1 MLKKKHRLNKNK
13 EFNRLFKL
21 GLSGYSPRLGLK
33 IMPNNLAY
41 SRFAFL
47 ISKKV
52 SKRAVVRNL
61 LKRRLRE
68 IIRLDWLKLAGYDVV
83 LIALPKAVEGGFEDL
98 RAEVGAL
105 FKRLKITPAT

>member
-1 MLKKKHRLNKNK
+1 MLKKKYRLNKTK
-13 EFNRLFKL
+13 EFNKIWQL
-21 GLSGYSPRLGLK
+21 GRSGYGPILGLK
-33 IMPNNLAY
+33 LLPNDLPY

-68 IIRLDWLKLAGYDVV
+68 IIKLDWLTLSGYDAVI
-83 LIALPKAVEGGFEDL
+83 IALPSAANKSFAEL
-98 RAEVGAL
+98 RAEVQFL
-105 FKRLKITPAT
+105 FKKLKVT